1 MLVQQDGIWMD
12 MQIGNK
18 DTGIEFICSEDNCL

>member
-1 MLVQQDGIWMD
+1 MLLGPNLMD

-18 DTGIEFICSEDNCL
+18 DTGIEIIRLENNCL